1 MASHD
6 RSEGEAVLLQEYT
19 ALKARILEWA
29 PVAAILVANK
39 GLKDANVFFIPAT
52 LRPETMYGQ
61 AVCFVGPHI
70 VYGVFRASEHEY
82 FVMTDQAARNMAF
95 QGISALQVA

>member
-6 RSEGEAVLLQEYT
+6 RSKGEAVVLQEFA
-19 ALKARILEWA
+19 ALKARVLEWA
-29 PVAAILVANK
+29 PAAAIVVENK
-39 GLKDANVFFIPAT
+39 VPKDANVFFIPAT

-61 AVCFVGPHI
+61 TASFVGPHI

-82 FVMTDQAARNMAF
+82 LIMTDQAARNMAF
-95 QGISALQVA
+95 